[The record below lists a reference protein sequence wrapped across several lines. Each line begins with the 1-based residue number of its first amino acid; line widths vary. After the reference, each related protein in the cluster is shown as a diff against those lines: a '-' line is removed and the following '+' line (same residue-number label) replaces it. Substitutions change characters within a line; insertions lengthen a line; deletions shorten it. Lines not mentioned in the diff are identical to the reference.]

1 VNGPSDVIGPSD
13 AALSAYLEEALPV
26 DQLSEIER
34 RLRSDPE
41 LQKRLAIVAGRED
54 AGLHSVGVIWRRNR
68 LSCPS
73 RDELGQFLL
82 GVLDAAAS
90 DYIRFHLDQIGCRY
104 CTANFEDL
112 RASGFFSRDA
122 ADDVSRRR
130 RYFQTSAGHL
140 KRQ

>member
-1 VNGPSDVIGPSD
+1 MNGPSD

-34 RLRSDPE
+34 RLRIDPE
-41 LQKRLAIVAGRED
+41 LQKRLAVVAGRED

-73 RDELGQFLL
+73 RDQIGQFLL
-82 GVLDAAAS
+82 GVLDPAAA
-90 DYIRFHLDQIGCRY
+90 DYIRFHLEQIGCRY
-104 CTANFEDL
+104 CTASFEDL
-112 RASGFFSRDA
+112 RSSGFFNTEPDGSKSGGDDA
-122 ADDVSRRR
+122 RRR

-140 KRQ
+140 KRP

>member
-1 VNGPSDVIGPSD
+1 VNGPSD

-26 DQLSEIER
+26 GQLSEIER
-34 RLRSDPE
+34 MLRSDPE

-68 LSCPS
+68 LSCPT

-82 GVLDAAAS
+82 GVLDAASA
-90 DYIRFHLDQIGCRY
+90 DYIRFHLDQVGCRY

-112 RASGFFSRDA
+112 RSSGFFSTGAD
-122 ADDVSRRR
+122 DDVSRRR